1 MTDKN
6 LIPVTGDTW
15 ATIKAIAPV
24 AQASRMF
31 GVTIEQA
38 AIVMLKGHELGLG
51 LAGAF
56 EFIHV
61 IDGKPSI
68 SPKGAL
74 ALIQRSGELVGLEIH
89 DLTDGKGTPTRC
101 KVTMKRKN
109 GFSYTVEYSMTDA
122 QRAGVVKD
130 KSAWEKYPA
139 NMLRWRAVGY
149 CADVV
154 FPDVLGGL
162 MRPEEL
168 GAEVDAEG
176 QPIEAPAW
184 HMVEEKP
191 QPASQPQSAKIE
203 TPAANPQPVVSEVSE
218 TAKIKTL
225 FESEKPAEPVK
236 EPEAKEPELV
246 KEQETPTTTIPDNL
260 TVADLLSRGYG
271 VADLQTAIQALQAEG
286 MTVHFP
292 PATSEECK
300 LVLERLEAK

>member
-1 MTDKN
+1 MSDKS
-6 LIPVTGDTW
+6 LVPVTTGDTW

-38 AIVMLKGHELGLG
+38 SIVMLKGHELGLG

-74 ALIQRSGELVGLEIH
+74 ALIQRSGELAGLEIH

-109 GFSYTVEYSMTDA
+109 GFEYTVEYSMADA

-168 GAEVDAEG
+168 GAEVNAEG
-176 QPIEAPAW
+176 APIEAVSW
-184 HMVEEKP
+184 HVVEDPKP
-191 QPASQPQSAKIE
+191 QPQAPAKME
-203 TPAANPQPVVSEVSE
+203 PPAANPQLVVSEMPE
-218 TAKIKTL
+218 IAKIKAL
-225 FESEKPAEPVK
+225 FEPEKPAEPVK
-236 EPEAKEPELV
+236 APETVKEPEKPEPEA
-246 KEQETPTTTIPDNL
+246 PTNL
-260 TVADLLSRGYG
+260 TVADLLKIYT
-271 VADLQTAIQALQAEG
+271 VNDLQTSIQALQAEG
-286 MTVHFP
+286 VTVHFP

-300 LVLERLEAK
+300 LVLERLQANG